1 MSICALLSCE
11 KGAGILS
18 ILLAAMKSYI
28 DLFSFEFAY
37 KIPLFAFLI
46 FCVAIFG
53 IIQLYNKPISF
64 LCLWLLQKKNGNANN
79 TTNVQEEEA
88 PLKSSSAIAS
98 EVRRLNKISNE
109 LDKAQGV
116 ENKRLIEKYTLLI
129 IKILN
134 SLKINI
140 NIE

>member
-1 MSICALLSCE
+1 MLLYLELFNFTISLYLSCVC
-11 KGAGILS
+11 G
-18 ILLAAMKSYI
+18 Y
-28 DLFSFEFAY
+28 Y
-37 KIPLFAFLI
+37 K
-46 FCVAIFG
+46 
-53 IIQLYNKPISF
+53 
-64 LCLWLLQKKNGNANN
+64 KKNGNANN